1 MLHVTLIACGKLKE
15 SYLKAAAAEYEKRLK
30 GYVILDIKE
39 LADGPGPEAEASRIF
54 QALPPG
60 AYIITLEIEGREM
73 SSEGFSQCIESL
85 MTEGKSHICFVIGGS
100 DGLDHSVT
108 ERADMHLSFS
118 KMTFPHQ
125 LMRIVFLEQLYRVFR
140 IMKGEP
146 YHK

>member
-15 SYLKAAAAEYEKRLK
+15 SFLKDAASEYEKRLK

-39 LADGPGPEAEASRIF
+39 LVDGPDLKAEASRIL
-54 QALPPG
+54 QSLPGG
-60 AYIITLEIEGREM
+60 AYIITLEIKGREM
-73 SSEGFSQCIESL
+73 SSEVFSQCIESL
-85 MTEGKSHICFVIGGS
+85 MTDGKSHICFVIGGS

-108 ERADMHLSFS
+108 EKADMHLSFS

-125 LMRIVFLEQLYRVFR
+125 LMRIVFLEQLYRAFR